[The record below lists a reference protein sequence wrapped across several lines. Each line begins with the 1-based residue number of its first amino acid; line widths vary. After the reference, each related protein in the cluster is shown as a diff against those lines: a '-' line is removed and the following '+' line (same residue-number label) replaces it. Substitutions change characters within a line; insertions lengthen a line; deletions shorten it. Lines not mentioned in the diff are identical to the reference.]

1 MHHKFE
7 GIPGDKTISDERV
20 RKVGS
25 NNIDLQTHKRKQV
38 QTHMTDKVIA
48 ERLAAKVK
56 NSKVFTI
63 HFLFGKFYF
72 ATLDNEPIT
81 LRRFVD
87 CELTNYVNNN
97 RNYLVKV
104 YIQSSQ
110 SFGAFFYKASKG
122 RVINY
127 IIQRLQI

>member
-1 MHHKFE
+1 
-7 GIPGDKTISDERV
+7 
-20 RKVGS
+20 
-25 NNIDLQTHKRKQV
+25 
-38 QTHMTDKVIA
+38 MTDKVIA

-56 NSKVFTI
+56 NSKLFTI
-63 HFLFGKFYF
+63 HF

-81 LRRFVD
+81 LGRFAD

-104 YIQSSQ
+104 YIQSSR

>member
-56 NSKVFTI
+56 TRN
-63 HFLFGKFYF
+63 FLQYIF
-72 ATLDNEPIT
+72 
-81 LRRFVD
+81 
-87 CELTNYVNNN
+87 CSTN
-97 RNYLVKV
+97 L
-104 YIQSSQ
+104 I
-110 SFGAFFYKASKG
+110 
-122 RVINY
+122 
-127 IIQRLQI
+127 LQH

>member
-1 MHHKFE
+1 
-7 GIPGDKTISDERV
+7 
-20 RKVGS
+20 
-25 NNIDLQTHKRKQV
+25 
-38 QTHMTDKVIA
+38 MTDKVIA

-56 NSKVFTI
+56 NSKLFTI
-63 HFLFGKFYF
+63 HFLFDKSYF

-81 LRRFVD
+81 LGRFAD

-104 YIQSSQ
+104 DIQSSR

-122 RVINY
+122 RVIND